1 MAQVIKP
8 GQSNAYIGHI
18 VYDEVVLKNVHVPQN
33 ERHIVPAQ
41 LVFVDFVPKVE
52 AKIFQ
57 TESMQRQRSPTSYVP
72 KHPLDSWELDGDIL
86 QDPIAQSLKF
96 RIASGNISRVANG
109 IHLSA
114 VVYDEVGLKNVALPK
129 LARHE
134 ISEEFFYQDFVPK

>member
-1 MAQVIKP
+1 M
-8 GQSNAYIGHI
+8 
-18 VYDEVVLKNVHVPQN
+18 
-33 ERHIVPAQ
+33 
-41 LVFVDFVPKVE
+41 
-52 AKIFQ
+52 
-57 TESMQRQRSPTSYVP
+57 P